1 MTDLDDVQ
9 TVDAVLR
16 AYERFRAADTAML
29 ARVRSRTGLSENEL
43 ASLRF
48 LLREREDAHHVKP
61 SEIARHLGISSAS
74 TTALLDRLEKA
85 GMVVRGSNPED
96 RRSILIT
103 VTDDAEH
110 AIAST
115 YEVFEARLAGLMEDL
130 SPDERRDV
138 ISFFSSL
145 ADAADATAELSPAR

>member
-1 MTDLDDVQ
+1 MCI
-9 TVDAVLR
+9 R
-16 AYERFRAADTAML
+16 
-29 ARVRSRTGLSENEL
+29 
-43 ASLRF
+43 
-48 LLREREDAHHVKP
+48 
-61 SEIARHLGISSAS
+61 
-74 TTALLDRLEKA
+74 DR
-85 GMVVRGSNPED
+85 RGSNPED
-96 RRSILIT
+96 RRSILIS

>member
-1 MTDLDDVQ
+1 MTDLNDVQ

-16 AYERFRAADTAML
+16 AYERFRSADSAML
-29 ARVRSRTGLSENEL
+29 ARVRAQTGLSENEL
-43 ASLRF
+43 AILRF
-48 LLREREDAHHVKP
+48 LLGERESDREVKP

-85 GMVVRGSNPED
+85 GMVVRGSNPDD

-103 VTDDAEH
+103 VTNDAEH

-115 YEVFEARLAGLMEDL
+115 YEVFEARLADLMEGL
-130 SPDERRDV
+130 SHEERRDV
-138 ISFFSSL
+138 IRFFASL
-145 ADAADATAELSPAR
+145 ADAADDTASLTSAR

>member
-43 ASLRF
+43 AILRF

-74 TTALLDRLEKA
+74 TTALLDRL
-85 GMVVRGSNPED
+85 D
-96 RRSILIT
+96 R
-103 VTDDAEH
+103 
-110 AIAST
+110 
-115 YEVFEARLAGLMEDL
+115 
-130 SPDERRDV
+130 
-138 ISFFSSL
+138 
-145 ADAADATAELSPAR
+145 ELSQ